1 MIPLFSLI
9 STWKMSLAGM
19 KDAVRVRAAGG
30 SIDDALI
37 AAITATEDNPAFS
50 SVGYGGLPAKDG
62 HVYLDS
68 GFMDGDTLRCGCIVS
83 AENLKNPI
91 LAAQRLCG
99 RTYNC
104 VLAGH
109 GAENFA
115 VSAGLPFR
123 DMRTASSTE
132 EWKKRVAVEK
142 ETAVL
147 DAYREHDTVCV
158 LGLDE
163 NGRMISGTSTS
174 GLFMKE
180 PGRVGDSPIIGSG
193 FYCDSRYG
201 AAAATGLGEDIMR
214 GCLSY
219 EIVSLMKRGCSAQQ
233 AAEEAL
239 AGLVERKL
247 QLGEDAGSIS
257 LIALSAKGE
266 IGAATSIAVFPFVTV
281 GDDGVQLWACRRD
294 AEGRIA
300 VSHATEEELDREP

>member
-1 MIPLFSLI
+1 MFSLI

-19 KDAVRVRAAGG
+19 EDAVRVRAAGG

-91 LAAQRLCG
+91 LAAQLLCG

-115 VSAGLPFR
+115 VSAGLPLR

-163 NGRMISGTSTS
+163 KGRMISGTSTS

-201 AAAATGLGEDIMR
+201 AAAATGVGEDIMR

-219 EIVSLMKRGCSAQQ
+219 EIVSRMKHGASAVE
-233 AAEEAL
+233 AAESAL
-239 AGLVERKL
+239 KEFSDHKLVLDGDR
-247 QLGEDAGSIS
+247 GSIS
-257 LIALSAKGE
+257 VIALAPDGSF
-266 IGAATSIAVFPFVTV
+266 GAATTLPVFPFVV
-281 GDDGVQLWACRRD
+281 AGENGAQLY
-294 AEGRIA
+294 A
-300 VSHATEEELDREP
+300 VRNENGKSVILPVTLEEIKNEP

>member
-1 MIPLFSLI
+1 MFSLI

-19 KDAVRVRAAGG
+19 EDAVRVRAAGG

-91 LAAQRLCG
+91 LAAQLLCG

-104 VLAGH
+104 VLAGQ

-115 VSAGLPFR
+115 VSAGLPLR

-163 NGRMISGTSTS
+163 KGRMISGTSTS

-201 AAAATGLGEDIMR
+201 AAAATGVGEDIMR

-219 EIVSLMKRGCSAQQ
+219 EIVSRMKHGASAVE
-233 AAEEAL
+233 AAEGAL
-239 AGLVERKL
+239 KEFSDHKL
-247 QLGEDAGSIS
+247 ELDGDRGSIS
-257 LIALSAKGE
+257 VIALAPNGSF
-266 IGAATSIAVFPFVTV
+266 GAATTLPVFPFVV
-281 GDDGVQLWACRRD
+281 AGENGAQLY
-294 AEGRIA
+294 A
-300 VSHATEEELDREP
+300 VRNDNGKSVILPVTLEEIKNEP

>member
-1 MIPLFSLI
+1 MFSLI

-19 KDAVRVRAAGG
+19 EDAVRVRAAGG

-68 GFMDGDTLRCGCIVS
+68 GFMDGDTLRCGCVVS

-91 LAAQRLCG
+91 LAAQLLCG

-115 VSAGLPFR
+115 VSAGLPLR

-132 EWKKRVAVEK
+132 EWKKRIAVEK

-163 NGRMISGTSTS
+163 KGRMISGTSTS

-201 AAAATGLGEDIMR
+201 AAAATGVGEDIMR

-219 EIVSLMKRGCSAQQ
+219 EIVSRMKHGASAVE
-233 AAEEAL
+233 AAESAL
-239 AGLVERKL
+239 KEFSDHKLVLDGDR
-247 QLGEDAGSIS
+247 GSIS
-257 LIALSAKGE
+257 VIALAPDGSF
-266 IGAATSIAVFPFVTV
+266 GAATTLPVFPFVV
-281 GDDGVQLWACRRD
+281 AGENGAQLY
-294 AEGRIA
+294 A
-300 VSHATEEELDREP
+300 VRNENEKSVILPVTLEEIKNEP